1 MPFLCWF
8 IFSVTLSYGGASFVR
23 NKAISFSNFTFTFV
37 SNSSRINPRGKI
49 GVLISS
55 NGSYLLKV
63 GYGSV
68 SRIRMFHGYASLL
81 QKANSNEPTIIDDNL
96 PESGSLDSVTSKPGS
111 LHPQWVTGFTDGEG
125 SFSISAW
132 KSQTKTGWKF
142 KHLFTIAV
150 HKKDQ
155 MILELIKSFFGGY
168 GEIYKHGKDSLQYIV
183 ASKKELRIIID
194 HFNKYPLLTQKQADF
209 ELFKQAV
216 EIMERK
222 EHLTLEGVQ
231 KIVGLRN
238 IMNKGLTSAKGAE
251 LKLALPSIDYVQR
264 PLVIDPE
271 IMDSNWVTGFVAA
284 EGCFFVSIFKNST
297 RLGKTSRLVFKLTQ
311 HSRDVELMNRLMKF
325 FGVGKIYKSR
335 DTVYLHIT
343 KLEDIN
349 EKVIPFFEKYKI
361 VGVKS
366 KDYSDFKKV
375 AELMNNKAHLTS
387 EGLDEIHNIKIG
399 MNKGRL

>member
-8 IFSVTLSYGGASFVR
+8 LFSVTLSYGGASFIR
-23 NKAISFSNFTFTFV
+23 NKAISFSNFTFV
-37 SNSSRINPRGKI
+37 SNSSRVNYQGRI
-49 GVLISS
+49 GGLFPSY
-55 NGSYLLKV
+55 GSYLLKV

-68 SRIRMFHGYASLL
+68 CSMRMFHGYASLL
-81 QKANSNEPTIIDDNL
+81 QKANSNEPTIIDDDL
-96 PESGSLDSVTSKPGS
+96 PKSGSLDSVTSKPAS

-155 MILELIKSFFGGY
+155 MILELVKSFFGGY
-168 GEIYKHGKDSLQYIV
+168 GEIYKHSKDSLQYVV

-216 EIMERK
+216 EIMGRK

-231 KIVGLRN
+231 KIVGLRD
-238 IMNKGLTSAKGAE
+238 IMNKGLALGAE
-251 LKLALPSIDYVQR
+251 LKLAYPSIDYAPR
-264 PLVIDPE
+264 PLVIAPK

-284 EGCFFVSIFKNST
+284 EGCFFVSIFRSSAI
-297 RLGKTSRLVFKLTQ
+297 LGKTSRLVFKLTQ

-349 EKVIPFFEKYKI
+349 KKVIPFFDKYKI
-361 VGVKS
+361 VGVKL

-387 EGLDEIHNIKIG
+387 EGLEEIHNIKVG